1 MSENFYGI
9 LYGEK
14 FTDKEQTAYAVA
26 HSLIS
31 GGALLGAS
39 VTPET
44 LTSFIKGKGFDG
56 LIVSP
61 EFGKT
66 VMPLVSKTSPD
77 ARAVG
82 CVDVIKKLPDGK
94 LYGDNTAI
102 PAFSYLWERVCPEP
116 FFGKCLILGN
126 GTDANAVKYV
136 LENLPCKPNE
146 IITVTEMGKNNFSNI
161 SLHAD
166 TELLVNTLP
175 ASQTLPFSL
184 DALPA
189 LTTVIDLNFSPLSTP
204 LILEA
209 RSRGIAA
216 ANGIPMV
223 AARIK
228 AANELFFDVQGD
240 NDILTVVEAAIFS
253 SLMTITLLS
262 PDESLAKAVAPAL
275 GEAIGKK
282 SFDLGS
288 MFEKLYN
295 KSLSEIKNISGP
307 HSNEFDRMLK
317 VAVEW
322 MKKRGGCVICVPSE
336 IAEKS
341 EYRASVASNGP
352 VIGIVKPEEDSSD
365 IEGFCDL
372 LIEIPSADYA
382 DHAVESIRAEL
393 QI

>member
-9 LYGEK
+9 LYGEA

-61 EFGKT
+61 EFGRT

-77 ARAVG
+77 ARAIG
-82 CVDVIKKLPDGK
+82 CVDVIKKMPDGK

-102 PAFSYLWERVCPEP
+102 PAFSYLLERVNPEP

-136 LENLPCKPNE
+136 LEKLPGTPSE
-146 IITVTEMGKNNFSNI
+146 IITVTEKGKNNFSNI

-166 TELLVNTLP
+166 ADLLVNTLP
-175 ASQTLPFSL
+175 ASQALPFSL
-184 DALPA
+184 DIFPA

-204 LILEA
+204 LILDA
-209 RSRGIAA
+209 RAHGIAA

-223 AARIK
+223 AAKVK
-228 AANELFFDVQGD
+228 AANELFFDVQAD
-240 NDILTVVEAAIFS
+240 NDILTVVEAAVFS

-262 PDESLAKAVAPAL
+262 PDETLAKAVVPAL

-282 SFDLGS
+282 SFDLGA

-295 KSLSEIKNISGP
+295 KSISEIKAISGP

-322 MKKRGGCVICVPSE
+322 MKKRGGCVICVPAE
-336 IAEKS
+336 IAEKP

-352 VIGIVKPEEDSSD
+352 VIGIVKPNEDSSA

-372 LIEIPSADYA
+372 LIEIPSAA
-382 DHAVESIRAEL
+382 HANHAVECIRAEL

>member
-1 MSENFYGI
+1 
-9 LYGEK
+9 
-14 FTDKEQTAYAVA
+14 
-26 HSLIS
+26 
-31 GGALLGAS
+31 
-39 VTPET
+39 
-44 LTSFIKGKGFDG
+44 
-56 LIVSP
+56 
-61 EFGKT
+61 
-66 VMPLVSKTSPD
+66 MPLVSKTSPD
-77 ARAVG
+77 ARAIG

-102 PAFSYLWERVCPEP
+102 PAFSYLLELVCPEP

-161 SLHAD
+161 SLRAD

-382 DHAVESIRAEL
+382 EHAVESIRAEL